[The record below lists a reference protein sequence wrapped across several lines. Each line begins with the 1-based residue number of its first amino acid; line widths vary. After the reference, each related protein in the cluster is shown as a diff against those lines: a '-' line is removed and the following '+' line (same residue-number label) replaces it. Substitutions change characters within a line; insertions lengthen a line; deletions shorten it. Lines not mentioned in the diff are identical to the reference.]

1 MKKEPFTHGSGPESK
16 RIRVLVADDHAAF
29 RQALASALG
38 MIEDIVVIA
47 EASDGD
53 EAYEEAEELHPDV
66 VLMDLSMPEQSGIEA
81 MRRMHESQPGLPIV
95 LLTAHADA
103 GVEREAI
110 EAGATRVV
118 TKGAALDDIVIVLHE
133 AAEERETRS
142 D

>member
-1 MKKEPFTHGSGPESK
+1 MKKESFAHGRGSETR
-16 RIRVLVADDHAAF
+16 RIRVLVADDHASF
-29 RQALASALG
+29 RQALSSALG

-53 EAYEEAEELHPDV
+53 QAYEEAEVLHPDV

-81 MRRMHESQPGLPIV
+81 MKRMHETQPGLPIV

-110 EAGATRVV
+110 EAGAKRVV
-118 TKGAALDDIVIVLHE
+118 TKGAPLDEIVIVLHE
-133 AAEERETRS
+133 AAEESEPP